1 MIPIMKGSR
10 LLVVPTVREAVEEGR
25 GDGLCPTQ
33 ILINQGH
40 DQETSLDQEASLG
53 QGLVLDQDKCQDQ
66 GHAVVVDQERASL
79 DQVLGQNLGP
89 DQDLNP
95 DLDPNQV
102 QDQNQDHGLDQ
113 DQGLNLDRDRGQG
126 LQGQDLVLRH
136 LRKEDQEVIVI
147 KVCYTMFK

>member
-53 QGLVLDQDKCQDQ
+53 QGLVLDQDQGQDQ

-79 DQVLGQNLGP
+79 DQGL